1 MKIADK
7 DGKAFHPAYHKIKVV
22 MTNGTEF
29 ETYSTYGEEG
39 ASLALDIDPTT
50 HPAWTGGDR
59 QLMDARPFRLTCQ
72 RNLEVY
78 DGSLIDYG
86 RSSKLVPGTH
96 MPNATSQGS
105 I

>member
-39 ASLALDIDPTT
+39 ASLALDIDITT

-59 QLMDARPFRLTCQ
+59 QLMDR
-72 RNLEVY
+72 
-78 DGSLIDYG
+78 GG
-86 RSSKLVPGTH
+86 RVSRFKKKFEG
-96 MPNATSQGS
+96 MF
-105 I
+105 